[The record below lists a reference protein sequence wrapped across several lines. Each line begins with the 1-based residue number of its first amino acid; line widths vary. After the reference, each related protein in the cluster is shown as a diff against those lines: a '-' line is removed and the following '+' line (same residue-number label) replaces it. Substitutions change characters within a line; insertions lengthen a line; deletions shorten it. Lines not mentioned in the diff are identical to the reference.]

1 MFVDKD
7 LQEYLETSS
16 VINHKNLVVA
26 EWNMNFA
33 SNIQKIGNYR
43 YRPGDSASSYSRIA
57 SNYQDVDTAN
67 NYTNATDAD
76 ILIDGGFQSALD
88 PEDQTVQLFPKT
100 SDQYKMYYSLED
112 CFGKFRPRS
121 GINKTLFFG
130 GKQLGFSHPAM
141 AQRPRYYPSDK
152 NDQFKYWTS
161 YRTEESIERGVSYL
175 KNGLNYIDDAAPF
188 IVYKEPVPTNRVVVK
203 MQTNVGSV
211 DLGPFSNSSG
221 NSQDGFFGYENQTTP
236 TRWKIQYLFADS
248 WNDAIS
254 FDETSIRSDGSQII
268 GPDGYVEVGY
278 GVTNIP
284 NQFRSGFRIIKEIS
298 SESLLPSVTSHGN
311 AYLVKSAPADK
322 GTLHAYDADSSSYVE
337 FVPNYGWSVLQG
349 ESAIDNQ
356 FVTELVD
363 KPSYDGSLVYG
374 QEKTYREF
382 QYIQGLRLVVEA
394 MNTVDAT
401 FDLIELSPRLA
412 VDLSDKTEAFAIVK
426 AAADLS
432 SSNLPV
438 GQLLVS
444 TGSLTVFDYD
454 LAFNVNNEESLV
466 SKYIYNHIQFKFY
479 DVVDNVN
486 GVDYFIPIKT
496 LYSEGFPQ
504 SSSKDR
510 TVALEL
516 RDMFFYFESLIAP
529 QILLV
534 DVSLSYA
541 ISMLLDSIGFSNYSF
556 KRSRDEKEAIIPF
569 FFIDPD
575 KAVSEIL
582 NDLAVATQSAMFFDE
597 YNNFI
602 VMSKEYL
609 MPSTNERDSEVIT
622 LYGTTDFEQDG
633 AYTNAN
639 IDDDDDVSTKPRL
652 ANIMEILYS
661 DNSVYNDGSI
671 SYVARG
677 IQRSVSSP
685 EQAKTLGSRDD
696 SFTYRVADIW
706 EIQPDESVGPNQNTK
721 GGYSLAAFPLNSNLT
736 QSPPSVVNHALV
748 DNIIDLGEG
757 AFSMTKFNGFFYAN
771 GEIIKYD
778 AVEYSIPGVEKVV
791 RSSTS
796 NAGQVQTSVT
806 LSGGLGN
813 VWVSNKDE
821 LLQYFS
827 NLTFN
832 GKIYPTGR
840 IRIYAEPNYEEV
852 DGVLRLQNG
861 PVAKHGRGQFN
872 TQPVSHTAG
881 LNPYWASNTNV
892 RGCDM
897 NSRYL
902 FEGVVPEGV
911 SEGAAG
917 LTLISDPLGVSSN
930 TFATKSSRNG
940 IIKNYLNNDYLP
952 ESEVNNLQSTKA
964 GTIQS
969 SALVFSGPTFTS
981 AQTPNNF
988 LSYVYK
994 PLENRFRHFG
1004 TRMRLIGRAENSSTN
1019 SQSGV
1024 GASTYYLSSSAQ
1036 SNETISIS
1044 GTSGGLAVMVN
1055 PETNNGYYFEIAAL
1069 STLPLSNSEDR
1080 ETEEFLANVMFY
1092 KIMKEDSTGQA
1103 VPVSLFNGQATIN
1116 VSSGDF
1122 PGQGRLLAQD
1132 VPTVYD
1138 LSVEYLDIGAAR
1150 KFFLYINNIL
1160 IATVIDEKPLRI
1172 FNNMA
1177 LFVRGATK
1185 AMFENIFAITNN
1197 YGQNASSSFDTP
1209 IAEVFSSQNLNSDAA
1224 FSKYSLSGMI
1234 QASYLSGISSG
1245 TIPKYDIYFEE
1256 FGTIMREAA
1265 YFDIRYDKAYPAL
1278 VAELTPSSNNL
1289 KGYVVSEFMAGAYS
1303 AEFLLFNITDQT
1315 LNIAGSE
1322 KNNLS
1327 ISGITFT
1334 SESENVFSVDDYF
1347 NNKHEINL
1355 DSFSKNASITSPQRV
1370 KKDYQDIVNSRISYG
1385 KNEFA
1390 ITSPYIQSQ
1399 AQAQD
1404 LMGWIINKIMKPRK
1418 SVGISIFGMPT
1429 IQLGDLVSIRYKT
1442 NEGVDELG
1450 PETNKFVVYYIEYA
1464 KDSEGPVVNIF
1475 LSEV

>member
-1 MFVDKD
+1 VFIDKD

-33 SNIQKIGNYR
+33 SNIQRIGNYR
-43 YRPGDSASSYSRIA
+43 YRPGDNASPYRRIA

-88 PEDQTVQLFPKT
+88 PVDQTVQLFPKR
-100 SDQYKMYYSLED
+100 SDKYKLYYSLED

-130 GKQLGFSHPAM
+130 GKQLGFGHPTM

-161 YRTEESIERGVSYL
+161 YRTEESLERGVSYR
-175 KNGLNYIDDAAPF
+175 KDGLNYIDDAAPF
-188 IVYKEPVPTNRVVVK
+188 VIYKEPVPTNRIVVK

-221 NSQDGFFGYENQTTP
+221 NTQDSFFGYENQTTP
-236 TRWKIQYLFADS
+236 IRWKIQYLFADS

-254 FDETSIRSDGSQII
+254 FDETSLRADGSQII
-268 GPDGYVEVGY
+268 GPDGYVELGY
-278 GVTNIP
+278 GITNIP
-284 NQFRSGFRIIKEIS
+284 AIFRSRFRIIKEIT
-298 SESLLPSVTSHGN
+298 SELLLPSIASHGN
-311 AYLVKSAPADK
+311 AYLVKTTPGSI
-322 GTLHAYDADSSSYVE
+322 GTIYVYDGAESEYVT

-363 KPSYDGSLVYG
+363 KPSYDGSVVYG
-374 QEKTYREF
+374 QAKSYREF
-382 QYIQGLRLVVEA
+382 QYIQGLRVVVEA
-394 MNTVDAT
+394 MNTVDST

-412 VDLSDKTEAFAIVK
+412 VDLSDKTEAFAVVK
-426 AAADLS
+426 AASDLS

-444 TGSLTVFDYD
+444 TGNLTVFDYD
-454 LAFNVNNEESLV
+454 LAFNVNNKESLV
-466 SKYIYNHIQFKFY
+466 SNYIYNHIQFKFY
-479 DVVDNVN
+479 DVVENVE
-486 GVDYFIPIKT
+486 GIDYFIPIKT

-510 TVALEL
+510 TVSLEL
-516 RDMFFYFESLIAP
+516 RDLFFYFESLIAP

-556 KRSRDEKEAIIPF
+556 KRSRNEKEAIIPF

-575 KAVSEIL
+575 RAVSEIL
-582 NDLAVATQSAMFFDE
+582 NDLAIATQSAMFFDE
-597 YNNFI
+597 YNNLI

-609 MPSTNERDSEVIT
+609 LPSTNERDSEVIT
-622 LYGTTDFEQDG
+622 LYGTADSEQDG
-633 AYTNAN
+633 AYTNAT
-639 IDDDDDVSTKPRL
+639 IDNDDNVSTKPRL
-652 ANIMEILYS
+652 ANIMEISAS
-661 DNSVYNDGSI
+661 DNNVYNDGTI
-671 SYVARG
+671 SYVARS
-677 IQRSVSSP
+677 IQKSVSSP
-685 EQAKTLGSRDD
+685 QQAATLGSRDD

-706 EIQPDESVGPNQNTK
+706 EIQPDESVGPNQNT
-721 GGYSLAAFPLNSNLT
+721 GRGYSLAAFPLNSNLT

-771 GEIIKYD
+771 GEVIKYD
-778 AVEYSIPGVEKVV
+778 AVEYSIPGAEKIV

-827 NLTFN
+827 DLTFN

-872 TQPVSHTAG
+872 TQPVSHVAG

-902 FEGVVPEGV
+902 FEGVIPEGV
-911 SEGAAG
+911 SEGPAG
-917 LTLISDPLGVSSN
+917 LSLISDSGVLSN

-940 IIKNYLNNDYLP
+940 IIKNYLNNTYLP
-952 ESEVNNLQSTKA
+952 ESEVNNLQANKP

-969 SALVFSGPTFTS
+969 SALVFSGPAFTS

-1004 TRMRLIGRAENSSTN
+1004 TRMRLIGRADNSSTN

-1024 GASTYYLSSSAQ
+1024 GASTYYLSNSAQ

-1044 GTSGGLAVMVN
+1044 GISGGLAVMVN

-1069 STLPLSNSEDR
+1069 SSIPLSNSEDR
-1080 ETEEFLANVMFY
+1080 ETEEYLANVMFY

-1103 VPVSLFNGQATIN
+1103 VPVNLFSGQASIN

-1122 PGQGRLLAQD
+1122 AGQGRLLSQEF
-1132 VPTVYD
+1132 PTVYD
-1138 LSVEYLDIGAAR
+1138 LSVEYLDTGSTR
-1150 KFFLYINNIL
+1150 KFFLYINSIL

-1185 AMFENIFAITNN
+1185 AMFENVFAITNN
-1197 YGQNASSSFDTP
+1197 YGQNASTSFDTP

-1224 FSKYSLSGMI
+1224 FNKYSLSGMV

-1245 TIPKYDIYFEE
+1245 NIPKYDIYFEE

-1278 VAELTPSSNNL
+1278 VAELTPSYNKI
-1289 KGYVVSEFMAGAYS
+1289 KGYVVSEFIAGAYS
-1303 AEFLLFNITDQT
+1303 AEFLLFNITDT
-1315 LNIAGSE
+1315 VLNIAGSE
-1322 KNNLS
+1322 QNNLS

-1334 SESENVFSVDDYF
+1334 SESENAFSVDDYF
-1347 NNKHEINL
+1347 NNKNKINL
-1355 DSFSKNASITSPQRV
+1355 DSFSKNVSVTSPQKV

-1385 KNEFA
+1385 KNAFA

-1404 LMGWIINKIMKPRK
+1404 LMGWIVNKIMKPRK
-1418 SVGISIFGMPT
+1418 SIGMSVFGMPT
-1429 IQLGDLVSIRYKT
+1429 IQLGDLVRIKYKT
-1442 NEGVDELG
+1442 KEGVDELG
-1450 PETNKFVVYYIEYA
+1450 PETGKFVVYYIEYA
-1464 KDSEGPVVNIF
+1464 KDPKGPIVNIF

>member
-1 MFVDKD
+1 VFVDKD

-43 YRPGDSASSYSRIA
+43 YRPGDAASQYNRIA
-57 SNYQDVDTAN
+57 SNYQDIDTAN

-76 ILIDGGFQSALD
+76 ILVDGGFQSALD
-88 PEDQTVQLFPKT
+88 PVDQTVQLFPKT

-130 GKQLGFSHPAM
+130 GKQLGFSHPTM

-175 KNGLNYIDDAAPF
+175 KGGLNYIDDAAPF
-188 IVYKEPVPTNRVVVK
+188 VIYKDPVPTNRIILK

-221 NSQDGFFGYENQTTP
+221 NTQDGFFGYENQTTP

-248 WNDAIS
+248 WNDVIS
-254 FDETSIRSDGSQII
+254 FDEGSLRNDGSQII

-278 GVTNIP
+278 GITNIP
-284 NQFRSGFRIIKEIS
+284 TNFRSRFRIIKEITS
-298 SESLLPSVTSHGN
+298 DLLLPATTSHGN
-311 AYLVKSAPADK
+311 AYLVKTTPESI
-322 GTLHAYDADSSSYVE
+322 GTIHVYDAVESEYVD
-337 FVPNYGWSVLQG
+337 FIPNYGWFLLQG
-349 ESAIDNQ
+349 DSVIDYQ
-356 FVTELVD
+356 LVTELVD

-374 QEKTYREF
+374 QSKGYREF
-382 QYIQGLRLVVEA
+382 QYIQGLRVVVET
-394 MNTVDAT
+394 MNTIDST

-412 VDLSDKTEAFAIVK
+412 VDLSDKTEAFGIVK

-432 SSNLPV
+432 SSSLPV

-444 TGSLTVFDYD
+444 TGNLTVFDYD
-454 LAFNVNNEESLV
+454 LAFNVNNKESIV
-466 SKYIYNHIQFKFY
+466 SDYIYNHIQFKFY
-479 DVVDNVN
+479 DVVDNVD
-486 GVDYFIPIKT
+486 GIDYFIPIKT

-510 TVALEL
+510 TVSLEL
-516 RDMFFYFESLIAP
+516 RDLFFYFESLLAP

-575 KAVSEIL
+575 RAVSEIL
-582 NDLAVATQSAMFFDE
+582 NDLAIATQSAMFFDE

-609 MPSTNERDSEVIT
+609 LPSTNERDSEVIT
-622 LYGTTDFEQDG
+622 LYGTADFEQDG

-639 IDDDDDVSTKPRL
+639 IDDDGNTSTKPRL
-652 ANIMEILYS
+652 ANIMEISSS
-661 DNSVYNDGSI
+661 DNNVYNDGTI
-671 SYVARG
+671 FYVARS
-677 IQRSVSSP
+677 IQRSVSSIQ
-685 EQAKTLGSRDD
+685 QAATPGSRDD
-696 SFTYRVADIW
+696 SFVYRVSDIW
-706 EIQPDESVGPNQNTK
+706 EVQPDDSVGPNQNK
-721 GGYSLAAFPLNSNLT
+721 APGYSLVAYPLNSNLT

-757 AFSMTKFNGFFYAN
+757 AFLMAKFNGFFYAN
-771 GEIIKYD
+771 GEVIKYD
-778 AVEYSIPGVEKVV
+778 AVEYSVPGVEKFV

-813 VWVSNKDE
+813 VWVSSKDE
-821 LLQYFS
+821 LIQYFS
-827 NLTFN
+827 DLTFN

-852 DGVLRLQNG
+852 NGVLRLQNG

-881 LNPYWASNTNV
+881 LNPYWSSNTNV

-902 FEGVVPEGV
+902 FEGTIPSGV

-917 LTLISDPLGVSSN
+917 LTLISDPTVSSN

-940 IIKNYLNNDYLP
+940 IIKNYLNNVYLT
-952 ESEVNNLQSTKA
+952 ESEVGNLQSAKP

-969 SALVFSGPTFTS
+969 SALVFSGPAFTS
-981 AQTPNNF
+981 AQSPNNF
-988 LSYVYK
+988 LSYVHK
-994 PLENRFRHFG
+994 PLENKFRHFG
-1004 TRMRLIGRAENSSTN
+1004 TRMRLIGRAENSATN
-1019 SQSGV
+1019 SQTGV
-1024 GASTYYLSSSAQ
+1024 GASTYYLSNSIL

-1044 GTSGGLAVMVN
+1044 GTSGGLAVMLN

-1069 STLPLSNSEDR
+1069 SALPISSSED
-1080 ETEEFLANVMFY
+1080 EDAQEYLANVMFY

-1103 VPVSLFNGQATIN
+1103 VPVTLFSGKSSIN
-1116 VSSGDF
+1116 VSSGNF
-1122 PGQGRLLAQD
+1122 AGQGRLLAED
-1132 VPTVYD
+1132 FETVYD
-1138 LSVEYLDIGAAR
+1138 LSVEYLDVGSTR
-1150 KFFLYINNIL
+1150 KFFLYINSVL

-1197 YGQNASSSFDTP
+1197 YSQNTSNTFDTP
-1209 IAEVFSSQNLNSDAA
+1209 IAEVFSSQKINADAA
-1224 FSKYSLSGMI
+1224 FNKYALSGMV
-1234 QASYLSGISSG
+1234 QESYLSGISSA
-1245 TIPKYDIYFEE
+1245 TPPKYDIYFEE

-1265 YFDIRYDKAYPAL
+1265 YFDVRYDKAYPAL
-1278 VAELTPSSNNL
+1278 VAMLTPSYNKL
-1289 KGYVVSEFMAGAYS
+1289 KGYVVSEFIAGAYS
-1303 AEFLLFNITDQT
+1303 AEFLLFNITDT
-1315 LNIAGSE
+1315 IINIAGSE
-1322 KNNLS
+1322 QNNLS

-1334 SESENVFSVDDYF
+1334 SESENTFSVDDYF
-1347 NNKHEINL
+1347 NNKHKINL
-1355 DSFSKNASITSPQRV
+1355 DAFSKNVSITSPQKV

-1385 KNEFA
+1385 KNAFA

-1404 LMGWIINKIMKPRK
+1404 LMGWIVNKIMKPRK
-1418 SVGISIFGMPT
+1418 SIGMSVFGMPT
-1429 IQLGDLVSIRYKT
+1429 LQLGDLVSIKYKT
-1442 NEGVDELG
+1442 KEGVDELG
-1450 PETNKFVVYYIEYA
+1450 PEDGKFVVYYIEYA
-1464 KDSEGPVVNIF
+1464 KDSQGPLVNIF

>member
-43 YRPGDSASSYSRIA
+43 YRPGDPASPYRRIA

-76 ILIDGGFQSALD
+76 IIIDGGFQSALD
-88 PEDQTVQLFPKT
+88 PVDQTVQLFPKK
-100 SDQYKMYYSLED
+100 SDKYKLYYSLED

-130 GKQLGFSHPAM
+130 GKQLGFSHPTM

-161 YRTEESIERGVSYL
+161 YRTEAGIERGVSYL
-175 KNGLNYIDDAAPF
+175 KDNLYYIDDASPF
-188 IVYKEPVPTNRVVVK
+188 VIYKEPVPTNRIVLK

-211 DLGPFSNSSG
+211 DLGPFSNGSG
-221 NSQDGFFGYENQTTP
+221 NTQDGFFGYENQTTP

-254 FDETSIRSDGSQII
+254 FDEASLRSDGSEII
-268 GPDGYVEVGY
+268 GPDGYLEVGY
-278 GVTNIP
+278 GITNIP
-284 NQFRSGFRIIKEIS
+284 SKFRSRFRIIKEITS
-298 SESLLPSVTSHGN
+298 SLLLPSVTSHGN
-311 AYLVKSAPADK
+311 AYLVKATASSL
-322 GTLHAYDADSSSYVE
+322 GTIHVYDATESDYVE
-337 FVPNYGWSVLQG
+337 FIPNYGWSVLQG

-363 KPSYDGSLVYG
+363 KPSYDGSKVYG
-374 QEKTYREF
+374 QAKTYREF
-382 QYIQGLRLVVEA
+382 QYIQGLRVVVEA
-394 MNTVDAT
+394 MNTVDST

-412 VDLSDKTEAFAIVK
+412 VDLSDKTEAFAVVK
-426 AAADLS
+426 AASDLS

-444 TGSLTVFDYD
+444 TGNLTVFDYD
-454 LAFNVNNEESLV
+454 LAFNVNNKESLV
-466 SKYIYNHIQFKFY
+466 SSYIYNHIQFKLY

-486 GVDYFIPIKT
+486 GIDYFIPIKT

-504 SSSKDR
+504 TSSKDR
-510 TVALEL
+510 TVSIEL
-516 RDMFFYFESLIAP
+516 RDLFFYFESLIAP

-556 KRSRDEKEAIIPF
+556 KRSSNEKEAIIPF

-575 KAVSEIL
+575 RAVSEIL
-582 NDLAVATQSAMFFDE
+582 NDLAIATQSAMFFDE

-609 MPSTNERDSEVIT
+609 LPSTNERDSEVIT
-622 LYGTTDFEQDG
+622 LYGTADSEQDG
-633 AYTNAN
+633 AYTNKT
-639 IDDDDDVSTKPRL
+639 IDNDDNALTKPRL
-652 ANIMEILYS
+652 ANIMEISSS
-661 DNSVYNDGSI
+661 DNSVYNDGTI
-671 SYVARG
+671 SYVERS

-685 EQAKTLGSRDD
+685 QQASTPGSRDD
-696 SFTYRVADIW
+696 SFTYRVANIW
-706 EIQPDESVGPNQNTK
+706 EIQPDDSVGPNQNK
-721 GGYSLAAFPLNSNLT
+721 APGYSLVAYPLNSNLT

-757 AFSMTKFNGFFYAN
+757 AFLMSKFNGFFYAN

-778 AVEYSIPGVEKVV
+778 AVEYSIPGVEKLV

-796 NAGQVQTSVT
+796 NSGQVQTSVT

-821 LLQYFS
+821 LINYFS
-827 NLTFN
+827 DLTFN

-881 LNPYWASNTNV
+881 LNPYWSSNTNV

-902 FEGVVPEGV
+902 FAGVIPEGV

-917 LTLISDPLGVSSN
+917 LTLISDSAVLSN

-940 IIKNYLNNDYLP
+940 IIKNYLNNEYLP
-952 ESEVNNLQSTKA
+952 ESEVSNLQAIKP

-969 SALVFSGPTFTS
+969 SALVFSGPAFTS

-994 PLENRFRHFG
+994 PLENKFRHFG

-1024 GASTYYLSSSAQ
+1024 GANTYYLSNSVL

-1044 GTSGGLAVMVN
+1044 GTSGGLAVMMN

-1069 STLPLSNSEDR
+1069 SAIPRSSSEN
-1080 ETEEFLANVMFY
+1080 EENEEYIANVMFY

-1103 VPVSLFNGQATIN
+1103 VPVTLFSGQAGIN
-1116 VSSGDF
+1116 VSSGNF
-1122 PGQGRLLAQD
+1122 AGQGRLLAEPFQ
-1132 VPTVYD
+1132 TVYD
-1138 LSVEYLDIGAAR
+1138 LSVEYLDVGAAR
-1150 KFFLYINNIL
+1150 KFFLYINSVL
-1160 IATVIDEKPLRI
+1160 VATVTDEKPLKI

-1197 YGQNASSSFDTP
+1197 YSQNASQTFDTP
-1209 IAEVFSSQNLNSDAA
+1209 IAEVFSSQKIDADAA
-1224 FSKYSLSGMI
+1224 FNKYSLSGMV

-1245 TIPKYDIYFEE
+1245 SIPKYDIYFEE

-1265 YFDIRYDKAYPAL
+1265 YLDVRYDKAYPAL
-1278 VAELTPSSNNL
+1278 VAMLAPPFNKL
-1289 KGYVVSEFMAGAYS
+1289 KGYVVSEFIAGAYS
-1303 AEFLLFNITDQT
+1303 AEFLLFNITDT
-1315 LNIAGSE
+1315 IINISGSE
-1322 KNNLS
+1322 QNNLS
-1327 ISGITFT
+1327 ILGITFT
-1334 SESENVFSVDDYF
+1334 SESENAFSVDDYF
-1347 NNKHEINL
+1347 NNKHKINL
-1355 DSFSKNASITSPQRV
+1355 DSFSKNVSVTSPQKV
-1370 KKDYQDIVNSRISYG
+1370 KRDYQDIVNSRISYG
-1385 KNEFA
+1385 KNSFA

-1399 AQAQD
+1399 AQAED
-1404 LMGWIINKIMKPRK
+1404 LMGWIVNKIMRPRK
-1418 SVGISIFGMPT
+1418 SIGISVFGMPT
-1429 IQLGDLVSIRYKT
+1429 IQLGDLVSIKYKT
-1442 NEGVDELG
+1442 KEGVDELG
-1450 PETNKFVVYYIEYA
+1450 PETGKFVVYYIEYA
-1464 KDSEGPVVNIF
+1464 KDSQGPVVNIF

>member
-1 MFVDKD
+1 VFVDKD
-7 LQEYLETSS
+7 LQEYLETSP

-43 YRPGDSASSYSRIA
+43 YRPGDVASPYSRIA

-88 PEDQTVQLFPKT
+88 PEDQEVQLFPKT

-130 GKQLGFSHPAM
+130 DRQLGFSHPTM

-175 KNGLNYIDDAAPF
+175 RNGLNYIDDAAPF
-188 IVYKEPVPTNRVVVK
+188 VVYKEPVPTNRVVVK

-221 NSQDGFFGYENQTTP
+221 STQDSFFGYQNQTTP

-254 FDETSIRSDGSQII
+254 FDENSFRNDGSQII
-268 GPDGYVEVGY
+268 NPDGYVEIGY
-278 GVTNIP
+278 GITNIP
-284 NQFRSGFRIIKEIS
+284 TKFFSGFRIIKEIS
-298 SESLLPSVTSHGN
+298 SESLLPSSPAHGN
-311 AYLVKSAPADK
+311 AYLVKSASADK
-322 GTLHAYDADSSSYVE
+322 GTIHVYDADSSDYVA
-337 FVPNYGWSVLQG
+337 FVPNYGWSILQG

-363 KPSYDGSLVYG
+363 QPSYDGSLVYG
-374 QEKTYREF
+374 QAKTYREF
-382 QYIQGLRLVVEA
+382 QYIQGLRVVVEA
-394 MNTVDAT
+394 MNTVDST

-412 VDLSDKTEAFAIVK
+412 VDLSDKTEAFAVIK

-454 LAFNVNNEESLV
+454 LAFNVNNQESLV

-479 DVVDNVN
+479 DLVENVN
-486 GVDYFIPIKT
+486 GIDYFIPIKT

-510 TVALEL
+510 TVVLEL
-516 RDMFFYFESLIAP
+516 RDLFFYFESLIAP

-569 FFIDPD
+569 FFVDPD
-575 KAVSEIL
+575 RAVSEIL

-609 MPSTNERDSEVIT
+609 MPSTDERDAELVTI
-622 LYGTTDFEQDG
+622 YGTSDFEQDG
-633 AYTNAN
+633 AYTNAV
-639 IDDDDDVSTKPRL
+639 IDSDNDSTTKPRL

-671 SYVARG
+671 SYVSRS

-685 EQAKTLGSRDD
+685 QQAATLGSRDD
-696 SFTYRVADIW
+696 SFTYRVSDIW
-706 EIQPDESVGPNQNTK
+706 EVQPDESVGPNQNK
-721 GGYSLAAFPLNSNLT
+721 SPGYSLVAYPLNSDLT
-736 QSPPSVVNHALV
+736 DAPPSVVNHALIN
-748 DNIIDLGEG
+748 NIIDLGEG
-757 AFSMTKFNGFFYAN
+757 AFLMSKFNGFFYAN

-778 AVEYSIPGVEKVV
+778 AVEYSIPGVEKFV

-796 NAGQVQTSVT
+796 NSGQVQTSVT
-806 LSGGLGN
+806 LSGGVGN
-813 VWVSNKDE
+813 VWVSSKDE
-821 LLQYFS
+821 LIQYFS
-827 NLTFN
+827 DLTFN

-872 TQPVSHTAG
+872 TQLVSHTAG
-881 LNPYWASNTNV
+881 LNPYWSSNANV

-902 FEGVVPEGV
+902 FEGVIPQGV
-911 SEGAAG
+911 TEGAAG
-917 LTLISDPLGVSSN
+917 LTLISDSAVSSN
-930 TFATKSSRNG
+930 TFATRSSRNG
-940 IIKNYLNNDYLP
+940 IIKNYLNNAYLL
-952 ESEVNNLQSTKA
+952 ESEVSNLQSVKP

-969 SALVFSGPTFTS
+969 SALVFSGPAFTS
-981 AQTPNNF
+981 AQSPNNF

-994 PLENRFRHFG
+994 PLENKFRHFG

-1019 SQSGV
+1019 SQTGV
-1024 GASTYYLSSSAQ
+1024 GASTYYLSNSVL

-1044 GTSGGLAVMVN
+1044 GISGGLAVMLN

-1069 STLPLSNSEDR
+1069 SNLPLSSSSDR
-1080 ETEEFLANVMFY
+1080 ETEEYLANVMFY
-1092 KIMKEDSTGQA
+1092 KIMKEESTGQA
-1103 VPVSLFNGQATIN
+1103 VPVTLFSGQSSIN
-1116 VSSGDF
+1116 VNSGNF
-1122 PGQGRLLAQD
+1122 AGQGRLLAED
-1132 VPTVYD
+1132 IETVYD
-1138 LSVEYLDIGAAR
+1138 LSVEYLDTGSTR
-1150 KFFLYINNIL
+1150 KFFLYINSTL
-1160 IATVIDEKPLRI
+1160 VATVVDEKPLKI

-1185 AMFENIFAITNN
+1185 AMFENVFAITNN
-1197 YGQNASSSFDTP
+1197 YSQNTSQTFDTP
-1209 IAEVFSSQNLNSDAA
+1209 IAEVFSSQNLTADAA
-1224 FSKYSLSGMI
+1224 FNKYSLSGMV

-1245 TIPKYDIYFEE
+1245 NIPKYDIYFEE

-1265 YFDIRYDKAYPAL
+1265 YFDVRYDKAYPAL
-1278 VAELTPSSNNL
+1278 VASLTPSYNKL
-1289 KGYVVSEFMAGAYS
+1289 KGYVVSEFVAGAYS
-1303 AEFLLFNITDQT
+1303 AQFLIFNVTDT
-1315 LNIAGSE
+1315 IVNISGSE

-1334 SESENVFSVDDYF
+1334 SESENSFSVDDYF
-1347 NNKHEINL
+1347 NNKHKINL
-1355 DSFSKNASITSPQRV
+1355 DSFSKNASITSPQKV
-1370 KKDYQDIVNSRISYG
+1370 KEDYQDIVNSRISYG
-1385 KNEFA
+1385 KNAFA

-1404 LMGWIINKIMKPRK
+1404 LMGWIVNKIMKPRK
-1418 SVGISIFGMPT
+1418 SVGVSVFGMPT

-1464 KDSEGPVVNIF
+1464 KDSKGPVVNLF